1 MAVKITLVAILIAL
15 ASTTAAPLSND
26 VQQSI
31 GKIAAFFNA
40 AGIECQNAY
49 NQVANYFTN
58 FRYEIEKFCLDSWNK
73 IENAFS
79 EAWSEIANAFSKACE
94 EIKVAFSKVEKFF
107 KTMQEALG
115 YGGTEEHHVNKRD
128 IKVGSFEF
136 SYFPHD
142 YFPRSIVNYY
152 FDLSII
158 TVLYLLC
165 IFFIVFLKF
174 LK

>member
-1 MAVKITLVAILIAL
+1 MAFKITLVAILIAL

-79 EAWSEIANAFSKACE
+79 E
-94 EIKVAFSKVEKFF
+94 F
-107 KTMQEALG
+107 K
-115 YGGTEEHHVNKRD
+115 N
-128 IKVGSFEF
+128 
-136 SYFPHD
+136 
-142 YFPRSIVNYY
+142 
-152 FDLSII
+152 
-158 TVLYLLC
+158 C
-165 IFFIVFLKF
+165 IFFPFSTICGNASKDYNTYLIFMGKS
-174 LK
+174 